1 MRRTSSRISVD
12 LSQDPRGRGG
22 RVGSGVAGGARRGQS
37 PPQERRTA
45 RRGTTTS
52 VPMRPSTSLARRRRR
67 SRPPA
72 RRRRRE
78 AERGAALISGLG
90 HHAPSCVSL
99 APPCRRT
106 TQGDR
111 ALGARSSAI
120 STWSRPAVLRIT
132 HARIEP
138 GSSGGETSGPWSPVG
153 SEGDGSTRRSSRTSE
168 PSAEAASPDFEPRE
182 GATVGVSHRG
192 QLRELPPRG

>member
-99 APPCRRT
+99 APPAGGPPRATVRWAREARRSRPGPGRRSFGSRT
-106 TQGDR
+106 PASSPEAR
-111 ALGARSSAI
+111 AGRHQARGVLSGARAMD
-120 STWSRPAVLRIT
+120 PLVEALELPN
-132 HARIEP
+132 HQ
-138 GSSGGETSGPWSPVG
+138 
-153 SEGDGSTRRSSRTSE
+153 RRRHPPISSRE
-168 PSAEAASPDFEPRE
+168 RAR
-182 GATVGVSHRG
+182 
-192 QLRELPPRG
+192 L